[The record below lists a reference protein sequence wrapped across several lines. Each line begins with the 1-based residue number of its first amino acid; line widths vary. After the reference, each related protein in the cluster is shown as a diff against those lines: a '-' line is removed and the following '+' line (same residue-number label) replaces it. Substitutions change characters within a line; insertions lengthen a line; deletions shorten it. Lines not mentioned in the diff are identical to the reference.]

1 MGKAGKIIG
10 GIIGGLVAVGAAV
23 AVLSFVSKTGMFNND
38 DIKLATVQH
47 VDYNYPSDVLSWEE
61 VYGANSYNVSVN
73 DKVESVKEEYYKVNL
88 DKNVTEFTVKI
99 QACDSTGRFAT
110 SDWSEPFVITVDQQ
124 NIVNKVD
131 RFAQSIPGSNM
142 DLQKVVAMHAVDN
155 VLYTTA
161 VFKDMGKNYVCT
173 YHSAYNDT
181 ITSLNEAL
189 DMGVQDTT
197 YVDNY
202 YLAKDYDTASSFL
215 AREEKSE
222 KMQEL
227 ADAGYQVSFVT
238 SQAYELA
245 SDTVG
250 IKGIIKATKTGETK
264 YCSYNVSMYVGDSN
278 NERYKYTTA
287 VKNAPLKG
295 MIENTFVELTGD
307 FADYAKEVEKNQKS
321 NYVSNDLGMS
331 Y

>member
-110 SDWSEPFVITVDQQ
+110 SDWSETFVITVDQQ

-131 RFAQSIPGSNM
+131 RFAQSIPGGGM
-142 DLQKVVAMHAVDN
+142 ALQKVVAMHAVDN
-155 VLYTTA
+155 KLYTTG
-161 VFKDMGKNYVCT
+161 VYKYLSEYRLYT
-173 YHSAYNDT
+173 YESVYDDT
-181 ITSLNEAL
+181 ITSLNDAL
-189 DMGVQDTT
+189 DMGIPDSTH
-197 YVDNY
+197 VDNRN
-202 YLAKDYDTASSFL
+202 LAKDYDTASSFL

-227 ADAGYQVSFVT
+227 EDAGYQVSFVT

-250 IKGIIKATKTGETK
+250 IKGIIKASKTGETK
-264 YCSYNVSMYVGDSN
+264 YISYNVSMYVGDSD

-321 NYVSNDLGMS
+321 NYVSYDLGMS